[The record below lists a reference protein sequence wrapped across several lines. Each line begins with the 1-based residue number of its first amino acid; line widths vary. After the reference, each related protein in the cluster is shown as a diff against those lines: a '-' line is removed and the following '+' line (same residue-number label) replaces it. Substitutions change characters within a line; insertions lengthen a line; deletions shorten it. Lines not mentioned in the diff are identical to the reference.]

1 MVPWETLVAVI
12 IATVSLIAVITIT
25 VLYFCSVRCPKHK
38 TPATKNT
45 DIDKLPLPNNLTD
58 VFQVRKEEERNVGG
72 AATVVGG
79 DTRVFGEDAR
89 IVGEDARTVG
99 IAENKNETEDE
110 NENLEIQNRTND
122 CGVLKAQTGNFD
134 ERCKFILS
142 SFCFHLSFFY

>member
-12 IATVSLIAVITIT
+12 IATVSLIAVIIIT

-38 TPATKNT
+38 PPATKNT

-58 VFQVRKEEERNVGG
+58 VSEVRKEEERNVGVE
-72 AATVVGG
+72 ATVVGG
-79 DTRVFGEDAR
+79 DTRVFGGDAR
-89 IVGEDARTVG
+89 IVG

-110 NENLEIQNRTND
+110 NMNLEEPNRTD
-122 CGVLKAQTGNFD
+122 GCGVLKAQTGNFD